1 MFAFLTT
8 VVELVGLLLKSLI
21 KSCRRNKKQSQT
33 TDASLQNNRENTEC
47 PNTGEREGSTV
58 PKKHRRASITQKTIQ
73 TTETTTIYE
82 LSGSD
87 ASSATPT
94 TTPALPASTTTKIKT
109 IEPVNDD

>member
-1 MFAFLTT
+1 MFSFLTA

-21 KSCRRNKKQSQT
+21 KSCRRKKQPKT
-33 TDASLQNNRENTEC
+33 TDASVQNNRENTER

-58 PKKHRRASITQKTIQ
+58 PKKHRRASVTQKTIQ

-87 ASSATPT
+87 VSTATPT
-94 TTPALPASTTTKIKT
+94 TTPALPASTTTKIKA